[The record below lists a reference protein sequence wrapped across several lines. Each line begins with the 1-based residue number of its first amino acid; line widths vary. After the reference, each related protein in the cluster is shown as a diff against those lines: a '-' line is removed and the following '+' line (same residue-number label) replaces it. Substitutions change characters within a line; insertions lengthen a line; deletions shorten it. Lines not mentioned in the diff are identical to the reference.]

1 MTNFCANRCRRR
13 RKEALTRSCPGACA
27 SHCTE
32 TPYVVSYNTLGQ
44 SLSHAVSPPPGP
56 RHPSVQ
62 PRFALLRQR
71 LTKPGASYVQANL
84 KQGESKGKAGGD
96 RSPCSPPAF
105 PLLSP
110 CFGYAS
116 AWLAPAG
123 GVGSAWAHVSELV
136 WGLGGRMKGLVP
148 GDGLST
154 QSCGRRLTG
163 AWRNGV
169 GRRGFTGTP
178 LGNRVAPLGGRSVR

>member
-1 MTNFCANRCRRR
+1 MSWCLCKPLHRDSLRRPLQYLGAEFVTCRQPPAGSSAPRCPAALRAP
-13 RKEALTRSCPGACA
+13 EASHQAGRELCA
-27 SHCTE
+27 S
-32 TPYVVSYNTLGQ
+32 
-44 SLSHAVSPPPGP
+44 
-56 RHPSVQ
+56 Q
-62 PRFALLRQR
+62 PKA
-71 LTKPGASYVQANL
+71 GGE
-84 KQGESKGKAGGD
+84 QGESRGRAGGD
-96 RSPCSPPAF
+96 RSPCSPPV

-154 QSCGRRLTG
+154 QSCGPRLAG